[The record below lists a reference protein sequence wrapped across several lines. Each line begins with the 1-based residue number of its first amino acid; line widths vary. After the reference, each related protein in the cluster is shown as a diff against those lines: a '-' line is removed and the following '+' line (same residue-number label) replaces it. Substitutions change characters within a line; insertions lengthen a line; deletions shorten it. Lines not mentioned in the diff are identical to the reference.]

1 MTAAETKAAAMPT
14 AIRMQNPKPEDRLP
28 LFLLIVF
35 AALWI
40 ALAIAPSY
48 QQDWL
53 LENVPVAVA
62 LPILVASY
70 RRLRFSNTA
79 YIGIFTL
86 LALHEIGAHY
96 TYSEVPY
103 DDWFTSFLGF
113 STDQLLGFTRNQYD
127 RAVHLVYGF
136 TITPAAVE
144 LFAARAP
151 PQRIWRWILPVS
163 FVVSHSVV
171 YELIEWGA
179 AVVFGG
185 DLGIAYLGAQGDPWD
200 AQKDMLLAAVGSV
213 VAALILVPRAGKA
226 I

>member
-1 MTAAETKAAAMPT
+1 MTAAAASLRKPT
-14 AIRMQNPKPEDRLP
+14 SGDRLP
-28 LFLLIVF
+28 ILLLLVF
-35 AALWI
+35 AAIWI

-48 QQDWL
+48 REDWL
-53 LENVPVAVA
+53 LENLPVAVA
-62 LPILVASY
+62 LPILIASY
-70 RRLRFSNTA
+70 RRLRFSNAA
-79 YIGIFTL
+79 YVGIFTMM
-86 LALHEIGAHY
+86 ALHEVGAHY

-103 DDWFTSFLGF
+103 DDWCIRLLGF
-113 STDQLLGFTRNQYD
+113 SPDQLLGFTRNHYD
-127 RAVHLVYGF
+127 RAIHLVYGF
-136 TITPAAVE
+136 AITPAAVE

-213 VAALILVPRAGKA
+213 VAALMFAGRGRKA
-226 I
+226 V